1 MSFLIE
7 LKKFKEIKKNK
18 PFKMIKTFNEYKNQY
33 LTKY

>member
-18 PFKMIKTFNEYKNQY
+18 PFKVNYPPLKRQACKS
-33 LTKY
+33 LG